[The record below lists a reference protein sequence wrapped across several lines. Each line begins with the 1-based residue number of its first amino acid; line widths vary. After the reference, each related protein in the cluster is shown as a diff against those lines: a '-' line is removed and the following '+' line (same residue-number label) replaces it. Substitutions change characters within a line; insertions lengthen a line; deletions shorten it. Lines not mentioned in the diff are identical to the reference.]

1 MFDIKGKVALITG
14 STRGIGKAIA
24 ISMANLGARVVISS
38 RKAEACDAVVKEIT
52 DQGGEAMAIPCN
64 VRKRDDLDALVAGVN
79 KAWGGVD
86 ILVCNAA
93 INPHFGPLSEI
104 DPDTFD
110 AIMTAN
116 AGNTLYL
123 CNQVIPNIATRG
135 GGSVI
140 VISSVAAFKGTRN
153 IGAYGISKAADV
165 QIVRN
170 LAIEWA
176 SKNVQVNG
184 IAPGII
190 KTDFARALWEDPATY
205 ENAVKDYPIGRLGD
219 TDDIAGV
226 AVFLASPAAKFMA
239 GQTLVIDGG
248 AMAAGGQ
255 YS

>member
-1 MFDIKGKVALITG
+1 MSDLKDKVALITG
-14 STRGIGKAIA
+14 STKGIGKAIA
-24 ISMANLGARVVISS
+24 VAMAECGAKVVISS
-38 RKAEACDAVVKEIT
+38 RKADACDAVVQEIT
-52 DQGGEAMAIPCN
+52 DKGGEAIAIPCN
-64 VRKRDDLDALVAGVN
+64 VRHRAELDSLVDGVK
-79 KAWGGVD
+79 KAWGGID

-93 INPHFGPLSEI
+93 INPHYGPMSEI
-104 DPDTFD
+104 NPDTFD
-110 AIMTAN
+110 AIMSAN
-116 AGNTLYL
+116 VGSTLYL
-123 CNQVIPNIATRG
+123 CNQVIPDIAERG

-140 VISSVAAFKGTRN
+140 VVSSVAAFKGTRN

-176 SKNVQVNG
+176 SKNVTVNG

-190 KTDFARALWEDPATY
+190 KTDFARNLWEDPETY
-205 ENAVKDYPIGRLGD
+205 EKAIKAYPIGRLGE
-219 TDDIAGV
+219 TEDIAGV
-226 AVFLASPAAKFMA
+226 AVFLASPAARFMI